1 MSATK
6 ISTII
11 LHIKKNFL
19 QFLFLYI
26 KMTKKDC
33 QKDKEKLRKEARERY
48 QILSEAEK
56 VKKRQYHREYNKN
69 LSGQKSKS
77 KLNI

>member
-1 MSATK
+1 
-6 ISTII
+6 
-11 LHIKKNFL
+11 
-19 QFLFLYI
+19 
-26 KMTKKDC
+26 MTKKDC
-33 QKDKEKLRKEARERY
+33 QKDKEKLRKEAHERY